1 MNPCGEGNC
10 LNWNFDEEG
19 GHCMLAN
26 PVCLKKLDSNK
37 VRYFR
42 LQERYTQTQFASL
55 VGISRVALINIERG
69 VNPRLKTAYKICSV
83 LNKSITEVFPNGF
96 LD

>member
-1 MNPCGEGNC
+1 MHPCGESSC
-10 LNWNFDEEG
+10 LNWDSDREG
-19 GHCMLAN
+19 GHCMIAD
-26 PVCLKKLDSNK
+26 PDCLRKLDVNK
-37 VRYFR
+37 VRFYR

-83 LNKSITEVFPNGF
+83 LNKSITEVFPDGF
-96 LD
+96 VD